1 MKKTIILG
9 LLIFASCVREKR
21 TFNEVAEL
29 SCGQCKFG
37 LESKA
42 GCDLAIRIDHK
53 AYFVEGFNIDEF
65 GDAHDKTSGFCEV
78 IRNGEVI
85 GVLENDTFVAN
96 SISMID

>member
-37 LESKA
+37 LKSKS
-42 GCDLAIRIDHK
+42 GCDLAVRFGDK

-65 GDAHDKTSGFCEV
+65 GDAHDKTTGFCEV
-78 IRNGEVI
+78 IRKGTVI

>member
-1 MKKTIILG
+1 MKKTIIIV
-9 LLIFASCVREKR
+9 LLVFASCVKEKT

-42 GCDLAIRIDHK
+42 GCDLAVRIDNK
-53 AYFVEGFNIDEF
+53 AYFVEGFHIDDF

-78 IRNGEVI
+78 IRKGEVI
-85 GVLENDTFVAN
+85 GVIEEDTFIAT
-96 SISMID
+96 SIHLID